1 MILQNIYIQKSKQK
15 GFTLIELIVSLGIFG
30 IIMLLVTST
39 YFVLIAASTDVRTS
53 TGAINNV
60 TFAFDTMAD
69 DIRTG
74 TCKSG
79 QCLAGSTFT
88 FTDSTGDDITY
99 SSCTINNNHQ
109 ICESINGG
117 NPIAMTYAPVSI
129 KKINFN
135 AYKYS
140 YSSVANSLNVAQ
152 TFTIISVNGNY
163 ILPHSNQPTHFYME
177 TAATPRRI
185 HIQ

>member
-1 MILQNIYIQKSKQK
+1 MYIQKSKQK

-39 YFVLIAASTDVRTS
+39 YFILIAASADVRTS
-53 TGAINNV
+53 TDAINNV
-60 TFAFDTMAD
+60 TSAFNIIAD

-74 TCKSG
+74 SCKSG

-88 FTDSTGDDITY
+88 FTDSAGNDTTY
-99 SSCTINNNHQ
+99 SNCTISSNPQ

-117 NPIAMTYAPVSI
+117 ALIAMTHAPVSI

-140 YSSVANSLNVAQ
+140 YSSATNSLDVAQ
-152 TFTIISVNGNY
+152 TFTIISVSGNY
-163 ILPHSNQPTHFYME
+163 ILPHSNKSTHFYME

>member
-1 MILQNIYIQKSKQK
+1 MYIQKSKQK

-39 YFVLIAASTDVRTS
+39 YFMLIAASTDVRTS

-60 TFAFDTMAD
+60 TSAFNAMAD
-69 DIRTG
+69 NIRTG
-74 TCKSG
+74 SCKSG

-88 FTDSTGDDITY
+88 FTDSTGNDITY
-99 SSCTINNNHQ
+99 SSCTINSDHQ

-117 NPIAMTYAPVSI
+117 ASIAMTYTPVLI
-129 KKINFN
+129 KKLNFN

-140 YSSVANSLNVAQ
+140 YSSATNSINVKQ
-152 TFTIISVNGNY
+152 TFTIINVSGDY
-163 ILPHSNQPTHFYME
+163 ILPHSNQPARFYME
-177 TAATPRRI
+177 TAVTPRRI